1 MLRTVGDVAR
11 IARISVRTLHHYDE
25 IGLLSPS
32 GRSEGNYRLYTR
44 EDVEKLHQVLVY
56 RDLGFPLDEI
66 RRVMASPEFDRL
78 GALKRQRALLAER
91 VKREQRM
98 LATLDALITSTEG
111 GTVMADER
119 VENLF
124 EGFDPGEY
132 EAEAQERWGDT
143 KAYRQSQERVKRY
156 TKADWARFKTQMQEV
171 TDAYVALMDEG
182 VSPDTPEAAA
192 VAERHRLLI
201 DRWFYDC
208 SLDMFDGLAQM
219 WIEDPRF
226 TKNIDK
232 AREGLAAYQ
241 SAAAR
246 AYVAVNRAATR

>member
-1 MLRTVGDVAR
+1 MLRTVGEVAR
-11 IARISVRTLHHYDE
+11 MARVSVRTLHHYDE

-44 EDVEKLHQVLVY
+44 EDVERLYQVLVY

-66 RRVMASPEFDRL
+66 RRVMQSPEFDRL

-91 VKREQRM
+91 VGREQRM

-119 VENLF
+119 VGTLF
-124 EGFDPGEY
+124 DGFDPDEY
-132 EAEAQERWGDT
+132 EEEAKERWGDT

-156 TKADWARFKTQMQEV
+156 TKADWARFKAQMQEV
-171 TDAYVALMDEG
+171 TDAYVALLDEG
-182 VSPDTPEAAA
+182 VPPESPKAAA
-192 VAERHRLLI
+192 VSERHRLLI
-201 DRWFYDC
+201 DHWFYDC
-208 SLDMFDGLAQM
+208 SLDMFDGLARM
-219 WIEDPRF
+219 WTEDHRF

-232 AREGLAAYQ
+232 ARDGLAAYQ

-246 AYVAVNRAATR
+246 AYVAANRAAAK